1 MLRQTVWAWKKYR
14 AKLYSKLY
22 DRMFVLF
29 KFERAYFTK
38 YNLFTKH
45 VGHQIFFEKVK
56 IKKKKYLSF
65 LPGSRLSE
73 INNNIDKFVL
83 VIEKS
88 LQRFSDYEFFLL
100 TFKRYRRLI
109 KDKLKKFGSK
119 IKVITNPKIKQ
130 RIMSESYLAI
140 AASGSVTLEL
150 AKYQTPMIV
159 VYKTHFLTQ
168 IILRLL
174 VKTKYASIINIYFDK
189 LVVPELLFNK
199 FKSD

>member
-1 MLRQTVWAWKKYR
+1 M
-14 AKLYSKLY
+14 
-22 DRMFVLF
+22 
-29 KFERAYFTK
+29 
-38 YNLFTKH
+38 
-45 VGHQIFFEKVK
+45 GHQIFFEKVK

-119 IKVITNPKIKQ
+119 IKVILTKGFGKMFKTTLKLNNETKNMIEKFFSQ
-130 RIMSESYLAI
+130 KLYL
-140 AASGSVTLEL
+140 
-150 AKYQTPMIV
+150 
-159 VYKTHFLTQ
+159 
-168 IILRLL
+168 
-174 VKTKYASIINIYFDK
+174 
-189 LVVPELLFNK
+189 
-199 FKSD
+199 KSL